1 MAMNEEL
8 VVDADGIPIL
18 TELVHEHE
26 TGKPEGQPQDAVTE
40 SPAVIADRLLNSR
53 SFRLQIEQVAATLS
67 QQVHYQVGQSLRP
80 ALEEAIDLA
89 LEDSSTH
96 SAEVLRQQLESSL
109 PELLARVLKK

>member
-26 TGKPEGQPQDAVTE
+26 TGTPAGQPQDAVTE
-40 SPAVIADRLLNSR
+40 SPAVIADRLLKSR
-53 SFRLQIEQVAATLS
+53 SFQQQIEQITATLS
-67 QQVHYQVGQSLRP
+67 QQVHEQVEQSLRP
-80 ALEEAIDLA
+80 AIEEAISLA

-96 SAEVLRQQLESSL
+96 SAEALRQQLENSL
-109 PELLARVLKK
+109 PELLARALEK